1 MIQIDFKERA
11 FWMVLVDS
19 KHIHYDA
26 FNLALHVAQINEKFI
41 ITHEEHLSIYDGLST
56 RLGLGLG

>member
-1 MIQIDFKERA
+1 
-11 FWMVLVDS
+11 MVLVDS